1 MTGLFTSIF
10 PHGTGFLLRGG
21 GKATAPPQAA
31 SPPDPVTAEEGI
43 LRSGRILKRRVWAYS
58 VLFTLMTLIL
68 AAALISELRRSA
80 LEKAQ
85 FEASNL
91 SAAFELEVREFIG
104 NTWAAMKRLEADVAA
119 KGPQTALSDWHRH
132 RGPDARHTNMTILDA
147 NGKVVS
153 STVDPNWVNADLSDR
168 EHFKIQAANPN
179 AGLYI
184 GAPVLARGSHR
195 IKIPMSIR
203 LNKPDG
209 TFAGTLFATIAPEFL
224 SILYDSVNLGQ
235 SGSLMLVGTDGAVRA
250 YLSSHAGAGGGEAT
264 AREDGSADGSE
275 LPAIRAAAFDT
286 KGAYEGHAAADGIPR
301 LYHWRKIEGFPLLVI
316 AGLGKAEA
324 LSASV
329 WQRNVA
335 AAGCALAV
343 LFSLLMPLMLTREI
357 SRRLSHEIE
366 LNNEKANLTL
376 ANSALE
382 EERKN
387 LHALNAQFRRAVE
400 RAEEASTAKSGF
412 LAYMSH
418 EFRTPMH
425 AILAYT
431 KMAQEDIRTED
442 PSKVEK
448 YIENARTAGLRLL
461 DLLNNLLDFAK
472 LEAGKIELQTGKAN
486 FLDII
491 EGCQRELNSL
501 LEEKRLRVSIAATS
515 NDTGAIVDYAR
526 MTQVLVNLFSNAIKF
541 SPVGGRIQVELS
553 DSELPGGR
561 PALQCSISDQ
571 GMGIP
576 QQELGMIF
584 DRFSQSSSTRKSSG
598 GTGLGLTICRELIGL
613 HGGNIWAANRPEGGA
628 VFTFTVPR
636 EMPGKAP
643 APPSGTGQKLD
654 A

>member
-10 PHGTGFLLRGG
+10 PQGTGFLLRGG
-21 GKATAPPQAA
+21 GKATALPHAA

-43 LRSGRILKRRVWAYS
+43 LRSGRILKRGVWAYS
-58 VLFTLMTLIL
+58 GLFTLMTLIL
-68 AAALISELRRSA
+68 AGALISELQRFA

-91 SAAFELEVREFIG
+91 SAAFELEVRESIG
-104 NTWAAMKRLEADVAA
+104 NTWAAMKKIEAGIAA
-119 KGPQTALSDWHRH
+119 KGPQAALSDWHRH
-132 RGPDARHTNMTILDA
+132 RGSDARYTDMTILDA

-153 STVDPNWVNADLSDR
+153 STVDPNWANTDLADR
-168 EHFKIQAANPN
+168 EHFKIQAANPD

-184 GAPVLARGSHR
+184 GAPVQASGSRR
-195 IKIPMSIR
+195 IEIPMSIR
-203 LNKPDG
+203 LNKPGG

-224 SILYDSVNLGQ
+224 TILYHSINLGR

-250 YLSSHAGAGGGEAT
+250 YLSRHAGAGGGVPA
-264 AREDGSADGSE
+264 AREDRSQ

-343 LFSLLMPLMLTREI
+343 LFSLLMPLMLSREI

-366 LNNEKANLTL
+366 LNSEKANLTL

-382 EERKN
+382 EERGN

-472 LEAGKIELQTGKAN
+472 LEAGKIELQTGTAN

-571 GMGIP
+571 GVGIP
-576 QQELGMIF
+576 EQELGMIF
-584 DRFSQSSSTRKSSG
+584 DRFSQSSTTRKSSG

-613 HGGNIWAANRPEGGA
+613 HSGNIWAANRPEGGA

-636 EMPGKAP
+636 GMPGKAP
-643 APPSGTGQKLD
+643 TPPLGSNPKL
-654 A
+654 AA

>member
-10 PHGTGFLLRGG
+10 PQGRGFLLRCCA
-21 GKATAPPQAA
+21 KATALPQAA
-31 SPPDPVTAEEGI
+31 SPPGPVTAEEGI
-43 LRSGRILKRRVWAYS
+43 LRSGRILKRRVWGYS
-58 VLFTLMTLIL
+58 ILFTLMTLIL
-68 AAALISELRRSA
+68 AGALISELQRFA

-91 SAAFELEVREFIG
+91 SAAFEFEVREFIG
-104 NTWAAMKRLEADVAA
+104 NSWAAMKRLQASVAA
-119 KGPQTALSDWHRH
+119 KGPQAALSEWYRH
-132 RGPDARHTNMTILDA
+132 RGPDARYTDMTILDA
-147 NGKVVS
+147 SGKVVS
-153 STVDPNWVNADLSDR
+153 STVNPNWANTDFADSK
-168 EHFKIQAANPN
+168 HFKIQAATPE

-184 GAPVLARGSHR
+184 GAPILAPGSR
-195 IKIPMSIR
+195 RAEIPMSIR
-203 LNKPDG
+203 LNKADG
-209 TFAGTLFATIAPEFL
+209 TFAGTLFATVAPEFL
-224 SILYDSVNLGQ
+224 TILYHSANLGR
-235 SGSLMLVGTDGAVRA
+235 SGSLMLAGTDGAVRA
-250 YLSSHAGAGGGEAT
+250 YLSRHAGAGGDEA
-264 AREDGSADGSE
+264 AAHEDGSE
-275 LPAIRAAAFDT
+275 LPAIRAAALDT

-301 LYHWRKIEGFPLLVI
+301 FYHWRKVEGFPLLVI
-316 AGLGKAEA
+316 AGAEKAEA

-343 LFSLLMPLMLTREI
+343 LFSLMMPLMLCREI
-357 SRRLSHEIE
+357 SKRLSHEIE

-387 LHALNAQFRRAVE
+387 LHALNAEFRLAVQ

-486 FLDII
+486 FQDII

-515 NDTGAIVDYAR
+515 NDTCAIVDYAR
-526 MTQVLVNLFSNAIKF
+526 MTQVLINLFSNAIKF
-541 SPVGGRIQVELS
+541 SPAGGRIQVELS
-553 DSELPGGR
+553 DSQLPGGC

-576 QQELGMIF
+576 EQELGMIF
-584 DRFSQSSSTRKSSG
+584 DRFSQSSTTTRKSSG

-636 EMPGKAP
+636 KMP
-643 APPSGTGQKLD
+643 APVPPYGTGQNPD

>member
-1 MTGLFTSIF
+1 M
-10 PHGTGFLLRGG
+10 
-21 GKATAPPQAA
+21 
-31 SPPDPVTAEEGI
+31 
-43 LRSGRILKRRVWAYS
+43 LKRRVWTYS
-58 VLFTLMTLIL
+58 ILFTLITLIL
-68 AAALISELRRSA
+68 AAMLITELRRSA

-85 FEASNL
+85 FDASNL

-104 NTWAAMKRLEADVAA
+104 NTWAAMKRIEAGIAA
-119 KGPQTALSDWHRH
+119 KGAKAALADWLQR
-132 RGPDARHTNMTILDA
+132 RGPDARHTHMTILDA
-147 NGKVVS
+147 SGKAVS
-153 STVDPNWVNADLSDR
+153 STVDPNWTGADLSDR
-168 EHFKIQAANPN
+168 EHFKIHAANPQ

-184 GAPVLARGSHR
+184 GVPVMARGSHR
-195 IKIPMSIR
+195 IKIPISVR

-209 TFAGTLFATIAPEFL
+209 TFAGTLFATVEPAFL
-224 SILYDSVNLGQ
+224 TMLYHSVNLGR
-235 SGSLMLVGTDGAVRA
+235 SGSLMLVGMDGAVRA
-250 YLSSHAGAGGGEAT
+250 YLFRHAGADTGEAT

-275 LPAIRAAAFDT
+275 LPALRAATTASE
-286 KGAYEGHAAADGIPR
+286 GAYEGHAAADKIPR

-316 AGLGKAEA
+316 VGLGKAEA
-324 LSASV
+324 LSASN
-329 WQRNVA
+329 WQRTMA

-343 LFSLLMPLMLTREI
+343 LFSLSMPILLSREI
-357 SRRLSHEIE
+357 SRRLSQEIR
-366 LNNEKANLTL
+366 LNSEKANLTL
-376 ANSALE
+376 ANAALD
-382 EERKN
+382 EERRN
-387 LHALNAQFRRAVE
+387 LHALNAQFRQAVK

-448 YIENARTAGLRLL
+448 YIENARAAGLRLL

-501 LEEKRLRVSIAATS
+501 LEEKRLRISIAATS
-515 NDTGAIVDYAR
+515 NDTGANVDYAR

-553 DSELPGGR
+553 DSELPGGD

-576 QQELGMIF
+576 EHELGMIF
-584 DRFSQSSSTRKSSG
+584 DRFSQSSTTRKSSG

-613 HGGNIWAANRPEGGA
+613 HGGKIWAANRTEGGA

-636 EMPGKAP
+636 EKPGKAP
-643 APPSGTGQKLD
+643 APPCGTVQKL
-654 A
+654 AA

>member
-1 MTGLFTSIF
+1 M
-10 PHGTGFLLRGG
+10 
-21 GKATAPPQAA
+21 
-31 SPPDPVTAEEGI
+31 
-43 LRSGRILKRRVWAYS
+43 
-58 VLFTLMTLIL
+58 L
-68 AAALISELRRSA
+68 A
-80 LEKAQ
+80 
-85 FEASNL
+85 
-91 SAAFELEVREFIG
+91 
-104 NTWAAMKRLEADVAA
+104 
-119 KGPQTALSDWHRH
+119 
-132 RGPDARHTNMTILDA
+132 
-147 NGKVVS
+147 
-153 STVDPNWVNADLSDR
+153 
-168 EHFKIQAANPN
+168 
-179 AGLYI
+179 
-184 GAPVLARGSHR
+184 
-195 IKIPMSIR
+195 
-203 LNKPDG
+203 
-209 TFAGTLFATIAPEFL
+209 
-224 SILYDSVNLGQ
+224 
-235 SGSLMLVGTDGAVRA
+235 GTDGAVRA
-250 YLSSHAGAGGGEAT
+250 YLSSHAGAGGDDPAPHQG
-264 AREDGSADGSE
+264 GSADGSE
-275 LPAIRAAAFDT
+275 LPAIRAAAFYT

-301 LYHWRKIEGFPLLVI
+301 FYHWRKIEGFPLLVI
-316 AGLGKAEA
+316 AGAGKAEA

-343 LFSLLMPLMLTREI
+343 LFSLMMPLMLCREI
-357 SRRLSHEIE
+357 SKRLSHEIE

-382 EERKN
+382 EEREN
-387 LHALNAQFRRAVE
+387 LHALNAEFRQAVQ

-526 MTQVLVNLFSNAIKF
+526 MTQVLINLFSNAIKF

-553 DSELPGGR
+553 DSELPGGC

-576 QQELGMIF
+576 EQELGMIF
-584 DRFSQSSSTRKSSG
+584 DRFSQSSTTTRKSSG
-598 GTGLGLTICRELIGL
+598 GTGLGLTICRELVGL
-613 HGGNIWAANRPEGGA
+613 HGGHIWAANRPEGGA

-636 EMPGKAP
+636 EMPEGASAPLRHQPEARRLTAPASAAGTTFHPRCRLNAVRRELRDTLGVSVIIHDQVCAARKRRRQKRVGSRNNRPAGPLSMQVFAKVAATAP
-643 APPSGTGQKLD
+643 APPIASRSSRLRPVSAASAISINQCATRIYPACRALSR
-654 A
+654 